1 MLYQETNNRTK
12 SPFPL
17 TGFNSGDF
25 QGLINMYIFV
35 IQEVK
40 LIINEDMS
48 LKNSY
53 TTSDYMEWDSMLSIV
68 RKLYRDKEYR
78 MSLLIG
84 CGSFFGLRISDILSL
99 TWDRLLDSDT
109 FTVIEHKTGKRR
121 DIRINLNFQKHIADC
136 YKALNIT
143 DKSEKCFISRK
154 HTVYTTQRI
163 NKKLKEIRAKYGL
176 KIEHFSTHSLRK
188 TFGRKVVEAAG
199 EDAEFALI
207 KLSELFNH
215 SDVKTTRR
223 YLGLRQQELL
233 ETYSL
238 LTF

>member
-1 MLYQETNNRTK
+1 
-12 SPFPL
+12 
-17 TGFNSGDF
+17 
-25 QGLINMYIFV
+25 
-35 IQEVK
+35 
-40 LIINEDMS
+40 MS
-48 LKNSY
+48 LRNSY
-53 TTSDYMEWDSMLSIV
+53 TTSDYLEWDSMLSIV

-78 MSLLIG
+78 MSLLVG

-99 TWDRLLDSDT
+99 TWDMLLDKDT
-109 FTVIEHKTGKRR
+109 FTLIEKKTGKRR
-121 DIRINLNFQKHIADC
+121 EIRINSNFQKHIADC
-136 YKALNIT
+136 CMALGVT
-143 DKSEKCFISRK
+143 DRSEKCFISRK

-163 NKKLKEIRAKYGL
+163 NKKLKEIKSKYGL

-188 TFGRKVVEAAG
+188 TFGRKVVDAAG
-199 EDAEFALI
+199 ENAEFALI

>member
-1 MLYQETNNRTK
+1 
-12 SPFPL
+12 
-17 TGFNSGDF
+17 
-25 QGLINMYIFV
+25 
-35 IQEVK
+35 
-40 LIINEDMS
+40 MS
-48 LKNSY
+48 VKNSY
-53 TTSDYMEWDSMLSIV
+53 TTSDYLEWDSMLSIV

-99 TWDRLLDSDT
+99 TWNMLLDRDT
-109 FTVIEHKTGKRR
+109 FTLIEKKTGKRR
-121 DIRINLNFQKHIADC
+121 EIKINSNFQKHIADC
-136 YKALNIT
+136 CMALGVT
-143 DKSEKCFISRK
+143 DRSEKCFISRK

-163 NKKLKEIRAKYGL
+163 NKKLKEIRTKYGL

-188 TFGRKVVEAAG
+188 TFGRKIVEAAG
-199 EDAEFALI
+199 KDAEFALI

-215 SDVKTTRR
+215 SDVRTTRR

-233 ETYSL
+233 ETYSM